1 MNRNFDEDEKID
13 EDPDDD
19 GLDDGK
25 PTHANIKTVFS
36 HSVV

>member
-13 EDPDDD
+13 EDH
-19 GLDDGK
+19 DDGK